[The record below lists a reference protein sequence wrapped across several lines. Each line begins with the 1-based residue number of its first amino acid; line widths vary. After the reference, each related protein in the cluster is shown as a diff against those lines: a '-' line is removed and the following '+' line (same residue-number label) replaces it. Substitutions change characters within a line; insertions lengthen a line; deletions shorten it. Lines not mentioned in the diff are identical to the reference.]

1 MRILRNNRRRN
12 NMAVARGTTPT
23 FELTF
28 TDEELDLTQA
38 SHVYVTFK
46 SAGLTLTKKDEDL
59 IVEEKKIQVFLSQ
72 ADTLQLYEAK
82 IQANW
87 TTAGG
92 VRAASEIIT
101 YKLDDQLLEKVV
113 E

>member
-1 MRILRNNRRRN
+1 
-12 NMAVARGTTPT
+12 MAVARGTTPT

-28 TDEELDLTQA
+28 TDPELDLTQA
-38 SHVYVTFK
+38 EHVYVTFR
-46 SAGLTLTKKDEDL
+46 SMGLTLTKKDDDL
-59 IVEEKKIQVFLSQ
+59 VIAEKSIQVFLTQ
-72 ADTLQLYEAK
+72 EETLQLYNVE

-92 VRAASEIIT
+92 VRSASDVIT
-101 YKLDDQLLEKVV
+101 YQMSDQLLEKVV

>member
-1 MRILRNNRRRN
+1 
-12 NMAVARGTTPT
+12 MAVARGTTPT

-28 TDEELDLTQA
+28 TDPELDLTQA
-38 SHVYVTFK
+38 EHVYVTFR
-46 SAGLTLTKKDEDL
+46 SLGLTLTKKDDDL
-59 IVEEKKIQVFLSQ
+59 VIEEKAIQVFLTQ
-72 ADTLQLYEAK
+72 AETLQLYDVE

-92 VRAASEIIT
+92 VRSASDVIT
-101 YKLDDQLLEKVV
+101 YKMSDQLLDKVV

>member
-1 MRILRNNRRRN
+1 
-12 NMAVARGTTPT
+12 MAVARGTTPT

-38 SHVYVTFK
+38 DHVYVTFR
-46 SAGLTLTKKDEDL
+46 SAITTLTKSDDDL
-59 IVEEKKIQVFLSQ
+59 VIAAKSIQVFLTQ
-72 ADTLQLYEAK
+72 AESLKLRDVK

-87 TTAGG
+87 TAGI
-92 VRAASEIIT
+92 VRYASEIVSYT
-101 YKLDDQLLEKVV
+101 MDDQLLDKVV